1 MPAASSMTVA
11 QLRKALE
18 ERGLDTSGLK
28 AALVERYQEALDNS
42 AGGEDDS
49 APAAEA
55 EAAPEAAAPPAAD
68 DAAMGDAAK
77 DDDAVSLDGGDD
89 LGPAPEVDAPA
100 EPKGNSKD
108 SAPAEAKAKAPEKPS
123 DGINRGLT
131 CAICREKGHL
141 KADCPNAGKDGFP
154 TAAELDANVFCFIC
168 GERGHRSRLCPSRI
182 PDDKLPK
189 GACAICADTS
199 HRMYA
204 CPKKKLD
211 PDAKCSICQ
220 KTGHERRDCPDAPP
234 VDHSKTFCFIC
245 GEKGHRRVDCPKAL
259 TGDAVPENGCVICGS
274 AEHSMHRCPQKKVD
288 PDAPPPKERQR
299 KRERSRERDGGGG
312 GNKSRRR
319 DDSRDRG
326 RRRRD
331 DSRDGRGYRGGGGDY
346 MRRDEYRGGGSY
358 GKPVCRDF
366 LAGRC
371 RFDDCKYSHEGR
383 PRDDRDRGGYG
394 GGFRSDREPA
404 RDRGDEI
411 CRDYQR
417 GRCSRP
423 GCRFKHVGAP
433 GGQGKEPPNRDQRPG
448 SASPEKR
455 RSP

>member
-1 MPAASSMTVA
+1 MTHPFSGTASPV
-11 QLRKALE
+11 
-18 ERGLDTSGLK
+18 
-28 AALVERYQEALDNS
+28 S
-42 AGGEDDS
+42 AFG
-49 APAAEA
+49 
-55 EAAPEAAAPPAAD
+55 
-68 DAAMGDAAK
+68 
-77 DDDAVSLDGGDD
+77 
-89 LGPAPEVDAPA
+89 
-100 EPKGNSKD
+100 
-108 SAPAEAKAKAPEKPS
+108 
-123 DGINRGLT
+123 
-131 CAICREKGHL
+131 
-141 KADCPNAGKDGFP
+141 
-154 TAAELDANVFCFIC
+154 
-168 GERGHRSRLCPSRI
+168 
-182 PDDKLPK
+182 
-189 GACAICADTS
+189 
-199 HRMYA
+199 
-204 CPKKKLD
+204 
-211 PDAKCSICQ
+211 Q
-220 KTGHERRDCPDAPP
+220 
-234 VDHSKTFCFIC
+234 
-245 GEKGHRRVDCPKAL
+245 
-259 TGDAVPENGCVICGS
+259 
-274 AEHSMHRCPQKKVD
+274 SMHRCPQKKVD
-288 PDAPPPKERQR
+288 PDAPPPRERQR